1 MRAHGIKRLQDCGYK
16 VNTAF
21 KLMTIPKKNRTMR
34 RVFHLQKRSTGLRF
48 FHMKS
53 LFNTPA
59 KILIPLLVAALLA
72 FLFLNL
78 NDKKPAPNLSFTTIE
93 GKEISMAS
101 LKGKIVIVNFWATYC
116 PGCIEEM
123 PDLVSTYKQYHEK
136 GLEIIAVSIADDP
149 PNQVL
154 NFAQKNALPFPVA
167 HDSDAKISK
176 AFDNVSLT
184 PTSFIID
191 QQGRVIGKTIGK
203 LDFVSL
209 NKLLAQSLLMK
220 ESK

>member
-1 MRAHGIKRLQDCGYK
+1 
-16 VNTAF
+16 
-21 KLMTIPKKNRTMR
+21 
-34 RVFHLQKRSTGLRF
+34 
-48 FHMKS
+48 MKS
-53 LFNTPA
+53 LFNSPA
-59 KILIPLLVAALLA
+59 KILIPLIVAALLT

-78 NDKKPAPNLSFTTIE
+78 NDKKQAPNLSFTTIE
-93 GKEISMAS
+93 GKQISMAS
-101 LKGKIVIVNFWATYC
+101 LKGKMVIVNFWATYC

-123 PDLVSTYKQYHEK
+123 PDLVNAYKQYHEK

-154 NFAQKNALPFPVA
+154 NFSRKNALPFPIV
-167 HDSDAKISK
+167 HDSDTKISQ

-209 NKLLAQSLLMK
+209 NKLLTLSLSSK
-220 ESK
+220 EPK

>member
-16 VNTAF
+16 VNAEF
-21 KLMTIPKKNRTMR
+21 CLMTILKKNRTMH
-34 RVFHLQKRSTGLRF
+34 RVFHLKKRSTGLRF
-48 FHMKS
+48 FHMNS
-53 LFNTPA
+53 LFNTPT
-59 KILIPLLVAALLA
+59 KILIPLIVAALLT

-78 NDKKPAPNLSFTTIE
+78 NDKKQVPDLAFTTIE

-101 LKGKIVIVNFWATYC
+101 LRGKMVVVNFWATYC

-154 NFAQKNALPFPVA
+154 NFAQKNALPFPVV
-167 HDSDAKISK
+167 HDSDAKISQ
-176 AFDNVSLT
+176 AFDNVNLT

-191 QQGRVIGKTIGK
+191 RQGRVIGKTIGK

-209 NKLLAQSLLMK
+209 HKLLDQSPLIK

>member
-1 MRAHGIKRLQDCGYK
+1 
-16 VNTAF
+16 
-21 KLMTIPKKNRTMR
+21 
-34 RVFHLQKRSTGLRF
+34 
-48 FHMKS
+48 MKS
-53 LFNTPA
+53 LFNSPA
-59 KILIPLLVAALLA
+59 KILIPLIVAALLT

-78 NDKKPAPNLSFTTIE
+78 NDKKQAPNLSFTTIE
-93 GKEISMAS
+93 GKQISMAS
-101 LKGKIVIVNFWATYC
+101 LKGKMVIVNFWATYC

-123 PDLVSTYKQYHEK
+123 PDLVSAYKQFHEK

-154 NFAQKNALPFPVA
+154 NFSRKNALPFPIV
-167 HDSDAKISK
+167 HDSDTKISQ

-209 NKLLAQSLLMK
+209 NKLLTLSLSSK
-220 ESK
+220 EPK

>member
-1 MRAHGIKRLQDCGYK
+1 
-16 VNTAF
+16 
-21 KLMTIPKKNRTMR
+21 
-34 RVFHLQKRSTGLRF
+34 
-48 FHMKS
+48 MKS
-53 LFNTPA
+53 LFNSSA
-59 KILIPLLVAALLA
+59 KILIPLIVVALLT

-78 NDKKPAPNLSFTTIE
+78 NDKKQAPNLSFTTIE
-93 GKEISMAS
+93 GKQISMAS
-101 LKGKIVIVNFWATYC
+101 LKGKMVIVNFWATYC

-123 PDLVSTYKQYHEK
+123 PDLVSAYKQFHEK

-154 NFAQKNALPFPVA
+154 NFSRKNALPFPIV
-167 HDSDAKISK
+167 HDSDTKISQ

-209 NKLLAQSLLMK
+209 NKLLTLSLSSK
-220 ESK
+220 EPK

>member
-16 VNTAF
+16 VNAQF
-21 KLMTIPKKNRTMR
+21 WLMTIRKKNRTMH
-34 RVFHLQKRSTGLRF
+34 RVFHLQKRSTGLRSF
-48 FHMKS
+48 NMKS
-53 LFNTPA
+53 LFKPPA
-59 KILIPLLVAALLA
+59 KIFIPLIMVALLT

-78 NDKKPAPNLSFTTIE
+78 NDKKQVPDLAFTTIE

-101 LKGKIVIVNFWATYC
+101 LRGKMVIVNFWATYC

-123 PDLVSTYKQYHEK
+123 PDLVGTYKQYHEK

-154 NFAQKNALPFPVA
+154 NFVQKNALPFPVV
-167 HDSDAKISK
+167 HDSDAKISQ

-203 LDFVSL
+203 LDFVSV
-209 NKLLAQSLLMK
+209 NKLLNQSLSSK

>member
-1 MRAHGIKRLQDCGYK
+1 
-16 VNTAF
+16 
-21 KLMTIPKKNRTMR
+21 
-34 RVFHLQKRSTGLRF
+34 
-48 FHMKS
+48 MKS
-53 LFNTPA
+53 LFNSPT
-59 KILIPLLVAALLA
+59 KILIPLMVAALIA
-72 FLFLNL
+72 FLLLNL
-78 NDKKPAPNLSFTTIE
+78 SEKKPAPNLAFTTIE
-93 GKEISMAS
+93 GKAISMAS
-101 LKGKIVIVNFWATYC
+101 LKGKMVVVNFWATYC

-123 PDLVSTYKQYHEK
+123 PDLVSTYHQYNER

-154 NFAQKNALPFPVA
+154 NFAQKNALPFPVI
-167 HDSDAKISK
+167 HDSDAKISQ

-209 NKLLAQSLLMK
+209 HKLLDQSLSNQSLLNK

>member
-1 MRAHGIKRLQDCGYK
+1 
-16 VNTAF
+16 
-21 KLMTIPKKNRTMR
+21 MTIRKKNRTMH
-34 RVFHLQKRSTGLRF
+34 RVFHLQKRSTGLRSF
-48 FHMKS
+48 NMKS
-53 LFNTPA
+53 LFKPPA
-59 KILIPLLVAALLA
+59 KIFIPLIMVALLT

-78 NDKKPAPNLSFTTIE
+78 NDKKQVPDLAFTTIE

-101 LKGKIVIVNFWATYC
+101 LRGKMVIVNFWATYC

-123 PDLVSTYKQYHEK
+123 PDLVGTYKQYHEK

-154 NFAQKNALPFPVA
+154 NFVQKNALPFPVV
-167 HDSDAKISK
+167 HDSDAKISQ

-203 LDFVSL
+203 LDFVSV
-209 NKLLAQSLLMK
+209 NKLLNQSLSSK

>member
-1 MRAHGIKRLQDCGYK
+1 
-16 VNTAF
+16 
-21 KLMTIPKKNRTMR
+21 
-34 RVFHLQKRSTGLRF
+34 
-48 FHMKS
+48 MKS
-53 LFNTPA
+53 LFNSTA
-59 KILIPLLVAALLA
+59 KILIPLIVAALLA
-72 FLFLNL
+72 FLFMNL
-78 NDKKPAPNLSFTTIE
+78 NEKKSAPNLSLTTIE

-101 LKGKIVIVNFWATYC
+101 LKGKMVVVNFWATYC

-154 NFAQKNALPFPVA
+154 TFAQKNALPFPVV
-167 HDSDAKISK
+167 HDSDAKISQ

-209 NKLLAQSLLMK
+209 HKLLDEKLSNK

>member
-1 MRAHGIKRLQDCGYK
+1 
-16 VNTAF
+16 
-21 KLMTIPKKNRTMR
+21 
-34 RVFHLQKRSTGLRF
+34 
-48 FHMKS
+48 MKS
-53 LFNTPA
+53 LFNSPA
-59 KILIPLLVAALLA
+59 KIVIPLMVVALLA

-78 NDKKPAPNLSFTTIE
+78 NDKKSAPNLAFTTIE
-93 GKEISMAS
+93 GKAISMAS
-101 LKGKIVIVNFWATYC
+101 LKGKMVVVNFWATYC

-123 PDLVSTYKQYHEK
+123 PDLVSTYKQYHER

-149 PNQVL
+149 PNQLL
-154 NFAQKNALPFPVA
+154 NFAQKNALPFPVI
-167 HDSDAKISK
+167 HDSDAKISQ

-209 NKLLAQSLLMK
+209 HKLLDQSLSKQSLLNK

>member
-1 MRAHGIKRLQDCGYK
+1 
-16 VNTAF
+16 
-21 KLMTIPKKNRTMR
+21 
-34 RVFHLQKRSTGLRF
+34 
-48 FHMKS
+48 MKS

-154 NFAQKNALPFPVA
+154 NFVKKNTLPFPVV
-167 HDSDAKISK
+167 HDSDAKISQ
-176 AFDNVSLT
+176 AFDKVSLT

>member
-1 MRAHGIKRLQDCGYK
+1 
-16 VNTAF
+16 
-21 KLMTIPKKNRTMR
+21 MTIRKKNRTMH
-34 RVFHLQKRSTGLRF
+34 RVFHLQKRSTGLRSF
-48 FHMKS
+48 NMKS
-53 LFNTPA
+53 LFKPPA
-59 KILIPLLVAALLA
+59 KIFIPLIMVALLT

-78 NDKKPAPNLSFTTIE
+78 NDKKQVPDLAFTTIE

-101 LKGKIVIVNFWATYC
+101 LRGKMVIVNFWATYC

-123 PDLVSTYKQYHEK
+123 PDLVGTYKQYHEK

-154 NFAQKNALPFPVA
+154 NFVKKNTLPFPIV

>member
-1 MRAHGIKRLQDCGYK
+1 
-16 VNTAF
+16 
-21 KLMTIPKKNRTMR
+21 
-34 RVFHLQKRSTGLRF
+34 
-48 FHMKS
+48 MKS
-53 LFNTPA
+53 LFNSPA

-78 NDKKPAPNLSFTTIE
+78 NDKKQAPNVTFTTIE
-93 GKEISMAS
+93 GKKIAMAS
-101 LKGKIVIVNFWATYC
+101 LKSKMVIVNFWATYC

-123 PDLVSTYKQYHEK
+123 PDLVSTYQQYHDK
-136 GLEIIAVSIADDP
+136 GLEVIAVSIADDP

-154 NFAQKNALPFPVA
+154 NFVQKNALPFHVV
-167 HDSDAKISK
+167 HDSDAKISQ

-191 QQGRVIGKTIGK
+191 QQGRVVGKTIGK

-209 NKLLAQSLLMK
+209 HKLLDHSLSNK
-220 ESK
+220 ETK

>member
-1 MRAHGIKRLQDCGYK
+1 
-16 VNTAF
+16 
-21 KLMTIPKKNRTMR
+21 
-34 RVFHLQKRSTGLRF
+34 
-48 FHMKS
+48 MKS
-53 LFNTPA
+53 LFNSPA
-59 KILIPLLVAALLA
+59 KIVIPLMVVALLA

-78 NDKKPAPNLSFTTIE
+78 NDKKPAPNLAFTTIE
-93 GKEISMAS
+93 GKAISMAS
-101 LKGKIVIVNFWATYC
+101 LKGKMVVVNFWATYC

-123 PDLVSTYKQYHEK
+123 PDLVSTYQQYHER

-154 NFAQKNALPFPVA
+154 NFAQKNALPFPVI
-167 HDSDAKISK
+167 HDSDAKISQ

-209 NKLLAQSLLMK
+209 HKLLDQSLSNQSLFNK

>member
-1 MRAHGIKRLQDCGYK
+1 VKKPHNGAIP
-16 VNTAF
+16 NIA
-21 KLMTIPKKNRTMR
+21 KLIFNKAQIFN
-34 RVFHLQKRSTGLRF
+34 
-48 FHMKS
+48 MKS

-59 KILIPLLVAALLA
+59 KILIPLLVVALLA

-78 NDKKPAPNLSFTTIE
+78 NDKKPAPNLTLTTIE
-93 GKEISMAS
+93 GKEISIAS
-101 LKGKIVIVNFWATYC
+101 LKGKMVIVNFWATYC

-123 PDLVSTYKQYHEK
+123 PDLVSTYKKYHEK

-154 NFAQKNALPFPVA
+154 TFAQKNALPFPVV
-167 HDSDAKISK
+167 HDSDAKIGQ

-209 NKLLAQSLLMK
+209 NKLLDQSLSSK